1 MGPKAMSSS
10 SSFLTST
17 PLSSTLLAS
26 WLALLTTPS
35 PASASFSSCFS
46 SSASRLSGGP
56 WMLDSS
62 PPFQESWE
70 LGELWQKK
78 NTKVRSKSNQMSIAL
93 ESKRRH
99 LQATATLQHL
109 HSPGLHRSCIQLDLE
124 EQDFFLPSILS
135 LFGCLQPWPPP
146 SLPVLQS

>member
-1 MGPKAMSSS
+1 
-10 SSFLTST
+10 
-17 PLSSTLLAS
+17 
-26 WLALLTTPS
+26 
-35 PASASFSSCFS
+35 
-46 SSASRLSGGP
+46 
-56 WMLDSS
+56 MLDSS

-135 LFGCLQPWPPP
+135 L
-146 SLPVLQS
+146 SLWLPATLATSILACASILRRSSLALATSLLA